1 MKLQAQHIGFDN
13 AVAILNQGI
22 QAIDSGDSVMDM
34 QDVRKTDSA
43 AVAVVLEWI
52 RRAQARG
59 AELKVINAP
68 DSFQN
73 LVKLY
78 SLSDLIISGTPTI
91 VKQFRSSLSSVLR
104 SKTLFHSFLIV

>member
-52 RRAQARG
+52 RVGEWQFVLLFRCFLSVFYQYGFYQFGYVCRR
-59 AELKVINAP
+59 
-68 DSFQN
+68 SF
-73 LVKLY
+73 VE
-78 SLSDLIISGTPTI
+78 ISEE
-91 VKQFRSSLSSVLR
+91 
-104 SKTLFHSFLIV
+104 SFLG

>member
-43 AVAVVLEWI
+43 GG
-52 RRAQARG
+52 RRAGMDSEGSGERRR
-59 AELKVINAP
+59 AE
-68 DSFQN
+68 
-73 LVKLY
+73 
-78 SLSDLIISGTPTI
+78 SD
-91 VKQFRSSLSSVLR
+91 QRS
-104 SKTLFHSFLIV
+104 

>member
-34 QDVRKTDSA
+34 QDVQKTDSA
-43 AVAVVLEWI
+43 AVAVVLEWM
-52 RRAQARG
+52 RRAQARN

-68 DSFQN
+68 ELLPKFGQALQSFRPDQVRPPVFN
-73 LVKLY
+73 TRTARR
-78 SLSDLIISGTPTI
+78 G
-91 VKQFRSSLSSVLR
+91 
-104 SKTLFHSFLIV
+104 H

>member
-52 RRAQARG
+52 R
-59 AELKVINAP
+59 EAP
-68 DSFQN
+68 S
-73 LVKLY
+73 
-78 SLSDLIISGTPTI
+78 
-91 VKQFRSSLSSVLR
+91 
-104 SKTLFHSFLIV
+104 

>member
-22 QAIDSGDSVMDM
+22 QAIASGDSVMDM
-34 QDVRKTDSA
+34 QDVRKTASA
-43 AVAVVLEWI
+43 TVAVGLEWI

-59 AELKVINAP
+59 AELKVITAP

-78 SLSDLIISGTPTI
+78 SLSDLI
-91 VKQFRSSLSSVLR
+91 K
-104 SKTLFHSFLIV
+104 

>member
-59 AELKVINAP
+59 AELKVIN
-68 DSFQN
+68 SFQN

-78 SLSDLIISGTPTI
+78 SLSDLI
-91 VKQFRSSLSSVLR
+91 K
-104 SKTLFHSFLIV
+104 

>member
-34 QDVRKTDSA
+34 HDVRKTDSA

-78 SLSDLIISGTPTI
+78 SLSDLI
-91 VKQFRSSLSSVLR
+91 K
-104 SKTLFHSFLIV
+104 

>member
-22 QAIDSGDSVMDM
+22 QAIE
-34 QDVRKTDSA
+34 DVRKTDSA

-78 SLSDLIISGTPTI
+78 SLSDLI
-91 VKQFRSSLSSVLR
+91 K
-104 SKTLFHSFLIV
+104 

>member
-43 AVAVVLEWI
+43 AVAVVLI
-52 RRAQARG
+52 ALAGHQTCPNDRQTRIIARTRFGQLNRVVIGFLQG
-59 AELKVINAP
+59 AGVNSNEKC
-68 DSFQN
+68 
-73 LVKLY
+73 
-78 SLSDLIISGTPTI
+78 TE
-91 VKQFRSSLSSVLR
+91 
-104 SKTLFHSFLIV
+104 

>member
-1 MKLQAQHIGFDN
+1 MYSFYCASARFIQVLEGDIGFDN

-73 LVKLY
+73 LGLEIQERKVEG
-78 SLSDLIISGTPTI
+78 LSFDFSD
-91 VKQFRSSLSSVLR
+91 
-104 SKTLFHSFLIV
+104 

>member
-43 AVAVVLEWI
+43 AVAVVLALLGGFAPAASRAAL
-52 RRAQARG
+52 RRAA
-59 AELKVINAP
+59 
-68 DSFQN
+68 F
-73 LVKLY
+73 
-78 SLSDLIISGTPTI
+78 
-91 VKQFRSSLSSVLR
+91 
-104 SKTLFHSFLIV
+104 

>member
-78 SLSDLIISGTPTI
+78 SLSDFLMIRRTP
-91 VKQFRSSLSSVLR
+91 RSTLVPYAPLCRYTLSLLGALAAS
-104 SKTLFHSFLIV
+104 

>member
-78 SLSDLIISGTPTI
+78 SLSDLIKSGLKI
-91 VKQFRSSLSSVLR
+91 KKALEIGG
-104 SKTLFHSFLIV
+104 LFCGRN